1 MNNRIAFC
9 KSNSAPKSGPAWIL
23 CYQPLGVSVLM
34 ELCWLL
40 LRIQEEIKDNPYV
53 KGNFSNT
60 FIK

>member
-40 LRIQEEIKDNPYV
+40 LRIQEEIKDNSLC
-53 KGNFSNT
+53 KGKFLKY
-60 FIK
+60 FY